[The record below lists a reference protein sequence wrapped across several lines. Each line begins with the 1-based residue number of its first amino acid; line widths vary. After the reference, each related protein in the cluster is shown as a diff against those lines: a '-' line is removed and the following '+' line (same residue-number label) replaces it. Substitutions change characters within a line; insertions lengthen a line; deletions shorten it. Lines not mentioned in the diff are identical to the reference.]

1 MACTVM
7 DNMAAARVRL
17 LLLRESST
25 PEKVTV
31 HAQDF
36 VKNCHAHQWGE
47 FMGSKKVYFYVSPGN
62 MQT

>member
-25 PEKVTV
+25 PEKVPV

-47 FMGSKKVYFYVSPGN
+47 FMGGKKISLYVSPGS
-62 MQT
+62 MQI